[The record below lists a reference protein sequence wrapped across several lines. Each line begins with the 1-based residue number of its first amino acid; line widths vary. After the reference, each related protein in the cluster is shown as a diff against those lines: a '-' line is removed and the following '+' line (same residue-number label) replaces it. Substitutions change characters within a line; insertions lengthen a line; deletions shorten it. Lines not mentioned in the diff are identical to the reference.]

1 MMLDSIDYK
10 IISLIANGNYH
21 SGQQLAD
28 TINTSRAAINKRIN
42 KINNFFEKETRN
54 SYRIYTTV
62 GKGYC
67 FNQLFDV
74 VCLEQIEKNISK
86 EINNKLK
93 LEFFPVIDSTNN
105 YLINKT
111 INGHNNFHV
120 CLSEMQT
127 AGRGR
132 MTLSRHKSWCSPF
145 GNNIYCS
152 ISWNYLGNQNSLMG
166 LSIIAGIT
174 IIELIEFLYTQNNTN
189 MLAIKWPNDIVIN
202 NKKVAGILTE
212 IIGDPNGG
220 CKVIIGFGLNIWK
233 NYHPD
238 LLNMIDTQIE
248 QGWASVGEYAMLENI
263 TRNQIISGLINKF
276 VLNYSRFMEAGLC
289 GFLEK
294 WEKYDILK
302 DKVVNIE
309 TPGLIKTGVAMGIDQ
324 QGALLVEVQG
334 ERQTFYSGEVSVKLI
349 G

>member
-10 IISLIANGNYH
+10 IISLIADGSYH

-28 TINTSRAAINKRIN
+28 TMGTSRAAINKRIN
-42 KINNFFEKETRN
+42 KINIFFAKETDN

-62 GKGYC
+62 GRGYC
-67 FNQLFDV
+67 FNQLFDFL
-74 VCLEQIEKNISK
+74 CLDQIKQKISK
-86 EINNKLK
+86 DIIDNLK
-93 LEFFPVIDSTNN
+93 LEFFPVIDSTNS
-105 YLINKT
+105 YLISKI
-111 INGHNNFHV
+111 INDHNRFHI

-166 LSIIAGIT
+166 LSIIAGLT
-174 IIELIEFLYTQNNTN
+174 VIELIESVYVEDNKNT
-189 MLAIKWPNDIVIN
+189 LGIKWPNDIVIN
-202 NKKVAGILTE
+202 DKKVAGILTE

-220 CKVIIGFGLNIWK
+220 CKVIIGFGINVWR
-233 NYHPD
+233 NYNHD
-238 LLNMIDTQIE
+238 LLSAINKQIE
-248 QGWASVGEYAMLENI
+248 QGWASISEYVILENI
-263 TRNQIISGLINKF
+263 TRNQMISNLINKF
-276 VLNYSRFMEAGLC
+276 VVNYSRFMETGLC

-309 TPGLIKTGVAMGIDQ
+309 TPGLVKTGVVAGIDQ

-349 G
+349 S